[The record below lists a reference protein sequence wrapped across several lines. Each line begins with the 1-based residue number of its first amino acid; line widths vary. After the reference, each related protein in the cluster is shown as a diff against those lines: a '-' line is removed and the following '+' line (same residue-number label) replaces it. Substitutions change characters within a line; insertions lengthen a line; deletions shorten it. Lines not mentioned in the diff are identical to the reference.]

1 MMLMILL
8 QQEIEMLEDEPLHL
22 SDDVWLDAPVPRQA
36 DGIEPE
42 LALAVGGADVDV
54 RRFRTLIGI
63 KVEPETADAKDRG
76 HFFRVRSWW

>member
-1 MMLMILL
+1 
-8 QQEIEMLEDEPLHL
+8 MLEDEPLHLSDL

>member
-1 MMLMILL
+1 
-8 QQEIEMLEDEPLHL
+8 MLEDEPLYLFDL

-76 HFFRVRSWW
+76 HSFRVRSWW